1 MQEATLKMTEEYTG
15 CRCDKC
21 QAALVTDGIRTWC
34 VRTNCSNNKP
44 FFCGC
49 GKQQTLGAT

>member
-1 MQEATLKMTEEYTG
+1 MEQYTG

-21 QAALVTDGIRTWC
+21 NAPLVTDGLVTWC
-34 VRTNCSNNKP
+34 VRTNCSNHKP

-49 GKQQTLGAT
+49 KKSKPEDPD